1 MTLQHRQFTGAWQPR
16 KVLVAA
22 KLTAKDANRERER
35 ERALSGLIWLSQ
47 RSCGSMRILLW
58 LEEMLSLG
66 ATGNLHPLLYI
77 LQLCLQQLGWKMYKF
92 GSLTALDF
100 SFYHSLNLY
109 WARLHFQTEIF
120 LYVK

>member
-1 MTLQHRQFTGAWQPR
+1 MTLQHRQSTGAWQPR

-22 KLTAKDANRERER
+22 KLTAKDANRER

-77 LQLCLQQLGWKMYKF
+77 LQLCLQ
-92 GSLTALDF
+92 
-100 SFYHSLNLY
+100 
-109 WARLHFQTEIF
+109 
-120 LYVK
+120 